1 MMPQPYQFSWRA
13 FIGFEVS
20 WCALVYWQQLALLP
34 VALYVLYGVWQLPGK
49 GRLAVLVT
57 FVVGVL
63 LDSLL
68 VALGVLEFS
77 AGNWLPLWFLLL
89 WLVFALA
96 AVEFMARLLTPA
108 WQAVFLGATAG
119 PLSYYA
125 GAALSND
132 ALRFPLGAV
141 SLLLLAL
148 SWAVLSVLL
157 GASRRYYA

>member
-13 FIGFEVS
+13 FIGFELS

-34 VALYVLYGVWQLPGK
+34 VALYVLYGLWQLPGK
-49 GRLAVLVT
+49 GRLAVLAT

-63 LDSLL
+63 LDSAL
-68 VALGVLEFS
+68 VALSVLEFS
-77 AGNWLPLWFLLL
+77 DGSGLPMWFMLL

-96 AVEFMARLLTPA
+96 AVEFMSRLLSSVWLA
-108 WQAVFLGATAG
+108 AFLGATAG

-132 ALRFPLGAV
+132 ALRFPQGAV
-141 SLLLLAL
+141 SLLVLAL
-148 SWAVLSVLL
+148 CWALLSVLL
-157 GASRRYYA
+157 GSSRRLYA